1 MTGPSGAIIL
11 TRHGEPALS
20 RKVKLTAAQY
30 RDWWARYELGGLKA
44 GQTPPADLVEI
55 AQKTAIVFASTRLRS
70 IESTEALVGHRLFER
85 DEMLNESPLPPP
97 ALPAWIT
104 FSPRHWGFIARVW
117 WWFFN
122 VYDAG
127 EESRAIAEARAV
139 AVARRLIDL
148 TAGGDDAQ
156 VVAHGFFNTLIG
168 RALKKLGW
176 RCVRNEGWRYWSTK
190 IYQRQGD

>member
-1 MTGPSGAIIL
+1 MSGPSGVIIL

-30 RDWWARYELGGLKA
+30 RVWWARYELGGLKP
-44 GQTPPADLVEI
+44 GQTPPADLIAI
-55 AQKTAIVFASTRLRS
+55 AQKTPRVFASTRLRS
-70 IESTEALVGHRLFER
+70 IESTQALIGDRPFET
-85 DEMLNESPLPPP
+85 DQGLIESPLPPP
-97 ALPAWIT
+97 AFPPWVT

-122 VYDAG
+122 VYDPG
-127 EESRAIAEARAV
+127 EESRALAEARAL
-139 AVARRLIDL
+139 AAARRLIEL
-148 TAGGDDAQ
+148 TAKGEDAQ

-168 RALKKLGW
+168 RALKQLGW

-190 IYQRQGD
+190 IYQQPGG